1 MTAFRICKNQKCSNY
16 NKMVVYA
23 HMRYKIDSA
32 GNFIPQKVKC
42 PICGEYLSCVEKKNT
57 EIPNITIGEFNG
69 MSLDKKKE
77 VLKKRADFF
86 NKKDDAQGKREYYRN
101 KVIKNFFGQ

>member
-57 EIPNITIGEFNG
+57 EITNITIGEFNG

-86 NKKDDAQGKREYYRN
+86 NKKDDAQGKKEYYRN
-101 KVIKNFFGQ
+101 KAIKSFFGQ